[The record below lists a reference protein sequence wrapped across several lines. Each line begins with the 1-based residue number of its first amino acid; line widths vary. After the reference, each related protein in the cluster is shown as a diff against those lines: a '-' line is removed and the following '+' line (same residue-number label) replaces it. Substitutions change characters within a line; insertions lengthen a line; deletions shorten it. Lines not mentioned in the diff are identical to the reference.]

1 MNESGAELSRLNVPM
16 GRLGIDILD
25 SLNSIP
31 RLPLRLAVDS
41 SVTVEQE
48 ELRTRGAAIF
58 PNLVLLPLAIQRKDE
73 AAAAAAAKLSEVAL
87 VGHAAADAE
96 TEEPLG
102 QLDSCTVKARPH
114 LMLRA
119 EELLWPDEVSYS
131 PGKERCCTRARVNMT
146 S

>member
-1 MNESGAELSRLNVPM
+1 MNESGAELSRLNIPM

-41 SVTVEQE
+41 SVTVEQA
-48 ELRTRGAAIF
+48 ELRSRGVAIF
-58 PNLVLLPLAIQRKDE
+58 PNLVLLPLAVQRKDKAA

-87 VGHAAADAE
+87 VGHAAAEAD

-102 QLDSCTVKARPH
+102 QLDSCSVKARPQ
-114 LMLRA
+114 LMARE
-119 EELLWPDEVSYS
+119 EELLWPDEVS
-131 PGKERCCTRARVNMT
+131 A
-146 S
+146 